1 MFLKAPLLCVSETAC
16 QHGNVASHGLPG
28 ASQACPASSSG
39 RPPGT
44 SPSVP
49 ALPRCAESKPPGLTR
64 PLRAPLARSP
74 DGAAPFGLR
83 RKPLLPDSLFK
94 SWFPRLDHS
103 ATCQPGS
110 CSSSSS
116 VKSQLKC
123 HFRREAVSSRAPR
136 SDDARRR
143 PLVVSFCPSLHPP
156 PPPQPHHVRVREDD
170 RHGTRP
176 DRPGRPDLHEDLL
189 RSHPAAA
196 RSR

>member
-1 MFLKAPLLCVSETAC
+1 MGTWLLTASREPPRHARRHPPGGPWAAPGHVSVCPRPAPLRCVHAA
-16 QHGNVASHGLPG
+16 GPDA
-28 ASQACPASSSG
+28 A
-39 RPPGT
+39 
-44 SPSVP
+44 
-49 ALPRCAESKPPGLTR
+49 PPGLTR

-143 PLVVSFCPSLHPP
+143 PLVVSFCLSLQPP